1 MEVDLVLES
10 VVRSPTA
17 SDALGLCTRL
27 LRQESTGLSAVTAL
41 LERLRMGLEEE
52 AGTRTILQGIRGAC
66 APPSSICDQLLQL
79 LPLVSPPTALVE
91 ALPQFVGEDPVDIAN
106 VVKEYKDLL
115 EGDRSMLVH
124 VIGSLYDLP
133 LGADTR
139 QEVSTMTLEA
149 LSVVDEEDVPV
160 VVRTLFKTARER
172 DSAMVVSRVRAE
184 CAGLGMTALA
194 VLVDVLADTFS
205 INESVAK
212 TFLAQ
217 VSASVASSAAGES
230 RSFVPSSV
238 AGAAGEQGEEVDPLS
253 TLDVVGFL
261 LLLPHRRHVAAVHS
275 LLDKIS
281 RRPERLPTDKIVSLA
296 EMSGKPPWTCIASP
310 IRELGLW
317 AAMAS
322 PALSRARG
330 SSNAS
335 PGPSNSIGGTGN
347 TTTTTNSSGGGG
359 IDSYSRSSSAS
370 SLASLRRA
378 GARILL
384 AVFRGQPNAR
394 APIVSC
400 CLGVVGT
407 HRLPSRGGRGGGGA
421 GHRAGERYVAADAL
435 LGTCLGALDL
445 LLELSE
451 NCPDLMSPYAN
462 TVGDLVLGGGGRTLH
477 PRLLDKAARCLA
489 VLTRQSNGI
498 GMVNELMNHVQ
509 KQVFFLGAGSVGGG
523 GGWGGA
529 RGFSGG
535 RQGAGLQAGH
545 GVGGGL
551 GTSGDPD
558 AERKSAIVLATHLI
572 RGGALEERDEDA
584 LLGWAVR
591 LLSLL
596 RGGPSSL
603 HTIALTLELLVTATS
618 GDLCSP
624 GGQGGRSGNGG
635 TGGASSDGSRGV
647 DHRREGWRRA
657 GAAAAGRCLAGI
669 GVLRLE
675 EGGRGVGGDGGGGG
689 GRELASRWQGRAPP
703 LAGNEEELVDVTCAL
718 GQEGEEEEEESH
730 IFGGEQGGGGGGHVV
745 GQRKEGEGLAPTM
758 SPSSPA
764 GGATLCVRDMAI
776 AMWREGNTTLSESAR
791 SLHSSWFAA
800 ITLSCRNATSS
811 AAASSAGGG
820 DTAFHSNGTPTPF
833 DQQRVGG
840 GRAPTGGTTSGGVA
854 SSGDNADARGGG
866 SWLRA
871 RLSMPVWPFSDES
884 YGDEGPV
891 EDSGGCWG
899 LGGGTDGRGGGYSL
913 WRIPTAECAWQG
925 RKGTQQLVEAG
936 AACVAARSL
945 LSSAAKYLL
954 AHLSPTGGSPLL
966 PETFA
971 KATSNNPRSGGGGG
985 DGGNDYGSRGARRS
999 HADADSNDTGGVV
1012 DLDAGQASGPGSSS
1026 LLSDLVWRYLELGA
1040 RGRVCVAALR
1050 RTARQVAGSGGGG
1063 GKGGGS
1069 AGARGS
1075 AASTE
1080 GEGEEERAA
1089 TRLEE
1094 GLSLELMPLECL
1106 CRLVNADV
1114 ENHLTATSTAAMAT
1128 SPTTASSPR
1137 GEEETWST
1145 SNGRRRE
1152 E

>member
-41 LERLRMGLEEE
+41 LERLRMGMEEE

-66 APPSSICDQLLQL
+66 APPSAICDQLLQL

-217 VSASVASSAAGES
+217 VSASVASSAPGES
-230 RSFVPSSV
+230 RSFIPSSV
-238 AGAAGEQGEEVDPLS
+238 TGAAGEQGEEVDPLS

-261 LLLPHRRHVAAVHS
+261 LLLPHRRHVAAVHG

-296 EMSGKPPWTCIASP
+296 EMSGKPPWTCVASP

-322 PALSRARG
+322 PALSRPRG

-335 PGPSNSIGGTGN
+335 PGPSNSVGGAGN
-347 TTTTTNSSGGGG
+347 SNSSSGGGG
-359 IDSYSRSSSAS
+359 VDSYSRSSSAS

-378 GARILL
+378 GSRILL

-407 HRLPSRGGRGGGGA
+407 HRLPSRGGRGGAGA
-421 GHRAGERYVAADAL
+421 GPRAGERYDMAADAL

-509 KQVFFLGAGSVGGG
+509 KQVFFLGAGSGGGG
-523 GGWGGA
+523 GGWGVA
-529 RGFSGG
+529 RGFSRG

-551 GTSGDPD
+551 GRSGDPD
-558 AERKSAIVLATHLI
+558 AERKSAIVLATHLM

-624 GGQGGRSGNGG
+624 GGQGGRSGHDGA
-635 TGGASSDGSRGV
+635 GGASSDGSRGI

-689 GRELASRWQGRAPP
+689 GRELASRWQGLAPR
-703 LAGNEEELVDVTCAL
+703 LARSEEELVDVTRVL
-718 GQEGEEEEEESH
+718 GQEGEVEEEEARL
-730 IFGGEQGGGGGGHVV
+730 FGGEQGRGGGGHVV
-745 GQRKEGEGLAPTM
+745 GQIRGGRGLAQTTT
-758 SPSSPA
+758 PSSPA
-764 GGATLCVRDMAI
+764 SGATLCVRGMAI
-776 AMWREGNTTLSESAR
+776 AMWREDNTTLSESAR

-811 AAASSAGGG
+811 AASSAGSG
-820 DTAFHSNGTPTPF
+820 DTAFHSNRTPTSS
-833 DQQRVGG
+833 DQHRVGG
-840 GRAPTGGTTSGGVA
+840 GRAPTGGTANRTSWGGS
-854 SSGDNADARGGG
+854 SSGDSADARGGG

-884 YGDEGPV
+884 YGDEGPA
-891 EDSGGCWG
+891 EDSGGYWG
-899 LGGGTDGRGGGYSL
+899 VGGGTDGRGGGYSL

-925 RKGTQQLVEAG
+925 KEGTRQLVEAG

-954 AHLSPTGGSPLL
+954 ARLPPTGGSPLL
-966 PETFA
+966 PETSA
-971 KATSNNPRSGGGGG
+971 EVTNNNSRSGGGGG
-985 DGGNDYGSRGARRS
+985 GGGNDYGSRGARRC
-999 HADADSNDTGGVV
+999 HADADSSDTGGVV
-1012 DLDAGQASGPGSSS
+1012 DLDAGEASGPGSPS
-1026 LLSDLVWRYLELGA
+1026 LLSDVVWRYLELGA

-1050 RTARQVAGSGGGG
+1050 RTARQVAGSG
-1063 GKGGGS
+1063 
-1069 AGARGS
+1069 
-1075 AASTE
+1075 
-1080 GEGEEERAA
+1080 
-1089 TRLEE
+1089 
-1094 GLSLELMPLECL
+1094 
-1106 CRLVNADV
+1106 
-1114 ENHLTATSTAAMAT
+1114 
-1128 SPTTASSPR
+1128 
-1137 GEEETWST
+1137 
-1145 SNGRRRE
+1145 RRRRRG
-1152 E
+1152 